1 MGIANPDYKEDP
13 ELYAYDSWGAIGLDL
28 WQVKSGTI
36 FDNFL
41 INDDI
46 DAAIAEAKA
55 IVEATR
61 SGEEAAKKEIDDA
74 EEAAAKAAEAEA
86 EDDEDD
92 EDLDEEDID
101 DDFEDDDEFDG
112 HDEL

>member
-1 MGIANPDYKEDP
+1 MINNPEFKGEWAAKKIPNPGYKGPWVHPMIPNPEYKEDP
-13 ELYAYDSWGAIGLDL
+13 NLYSYDSWGAIGLDL

-41 INDDI
+41 ITDDI
-46 DAAIAEAKA
+46 DAAI
-55 IVEATR
+55 T
-61 SGEEAAKKEIDDA
+61 
-74 EEAAAKAAEAEA
+74 AAKAAEEAE

-101 DDFEDDDEFDG
+101 DDFEDDEFD
-112 HDEL
+112 